1 MAKLVFKYGAMG
13 SSKTANALMVRY
25 NYMERGKKVLLLKP
39 KIENRDGEK
48 IIRSRIGL
56 EAECEYVEDVIEEP
70 AYNGLSE
77 YDAIIID
84 EAQFLTGKQV
94 DRLSDIVDNFD
105 IPVLCFGLRA
115 DFRGNFFSGSQR
127 LMEIADSIEEIKTI
141 CWCGR
146 KATFNARL
154 KDGKVIYTGQQ
165 VMMGGNESYIALCR
179 KHYKEGKLKEEDA

>member
-1 MAKLVFKYGAMG
+1 MAKLVFNYGAMG

-77 YDAIIID
+77 YDAIIVD

-115 DFRGNFFSGSQR
+115 DFRGHFFSGSQR

>member
-77 YDAIIID
+77 YDAIIVD

>member
-1 MAKLVFKYGAMG
+1 MAKLGFKYGAMG

-77 YDAIIID
+77 YDAIIVD